1 MIIDKTIALITSFL
15 QWVFGSLPT
24 TSLSGLVGDA
34 SGFAASLGDKM
45 APWNAYLPLAELASM
60 LGMLV
65 TIWIPAMLLYVAAN
79 WIWRHIPDI
88 LGIGPGAG

>member
-1 MIIDKTIALITSFL
+1 M
-15 QWVFGSLPT
+15 GSL
-24 TSLSGLVGDA
+24 VADA
-34 SGFAASLGDKM
+34 SSFAGQLGDRM
-45 APWNAYLPLAELASM
+45 APWNAYLPLSELASM
-60 LGMLV
+60 LSLMV